1 MDDKKLETTTTAA
14 AHARLEARMD
24 PGEREREGKDKNAQY
39 KKAKQQKK
47 QWTASLT
54 SNKLYFEVFNNILFL
69 SLSPRT
75 DERIFF
81 LVFLTHISDSLVC
94 ARAEFLRFVSNK

>member
-69 SLSPRT
+69 SLSSNGRT
-75 DERIFF
+75 HLLPCFSH
-81 LVFLTHISDSLVC
+81 THI
-94 ARAEFLRFVSNK
+94 